1 MKFKSP
7 ALGDMKRQKSSFPA
21 WLLYALLCILSW
33 GVWGGLAKLGS
44 DKMTPTQVQVLF
56 TIGMFP
62 VVLAA
67 LIQLKWKVDGD
78 RLGVTYGVLNGVFTG
93 LGLLAY
99 YAAMARGK
107 ASIVGPVTALFPLLT
122 VVLALVLL
130 KERMNKVQTAGVF
143 VALASIFILS
153 R

>member
-1 MKFKSP
+1 MDKIKN
-7 ALGDMKRQKSSFPA
+7 QYFPR
-21 WLLYALLCILSW
+21 WLSYAVLCILSW
-33 GVWGGLAKLGS
+33 GVWGGLSKLGA
-44 DKMTPTQVQVLF
+44 DKMTPMQLQVLF
-56 TIGMFP
+56 TIGMIP

-67 LIQLKWKVDGD
+67 LIQLRWKVDRD
-78 RLGVTYGVLNGVFTG
+78 LWGVTYGILNGVFTG

-122 VVLALVLL
+122 VMLALFLL
-130 KERMNKVQTAGVF
+130 KERMNKVQKAGAF
-143 VALASIFILS
+143 VALVSIFILS

>member
-1 MKFKSP
+1 MNAK
-7 ALGDMKRQKSSFPA
+7 QKQYFPK

-33 GVWGGLAKLGS
+33 GVWGGLTKVGA
-44 DKMTPTQVQVLF
+44 DKMTPAQMQVLF
-56 TIGMFP
+56 TLGMVP

-67 LIQLKWKVDGD
+67 LIQLRWKVDRD
-78 RLGVTYGVLNGVFTG
+78 RFGATYGILNGVLTG
-93 LGLLAY
+93 LGLLAF

-122 VVLALVLL
+122 VMLALLLL
-130 KERMNKVQTAGVF
+130 KERMNRVQTAGVF

>member
-1 MKFKSP
+1 MNGGKNCCP
-7 ALGDMKRQKSSFPA
+7 R
-21 WLLYALLCILSW
+21 WLLHALLCILSW
-33 GVWGGLAKLGS
+33 GVWGGLAKLGA
-44 DKMTPTQVQVLF
+44 DQMTPIQMQVLF

-67 LIQLKWKVDGD
+67 LIQLRWKVEAD
-78 RLGVTYGVLNGVFTG
+78 RLGVAYGIMNGVFTG

-99 YAAMARGK
+99 YAAMAKGK

-122 VVLALVLL
+122 VVLALILL
-130 KERMNKVQTAGVF
+130 KERMNKIQTAGVF
-143 VALASIFILS
+143 VALVSIFILS

>member
-1 MKFKSP
+1 M
-7 ALGDMKRQKSSFPA
+7 
-21 WLLYALLCILSW
+21 
-33 GVWGGLAKLGS
+33 
-44 DKMTPTQVQVLF
+44 QVLF
-56 TIGMFP
+56 TLGMVP

-67 LIQLKWKVDGD
+67 LIQLRWKVDRD
-78 RLGVTYGVLNGVFTG
+78 RLGVTYGILNGVLTG
-93 LGLLAY
+93 LGLLAF

-122 VVLALVLL
+122 VMLALLLL

-143 VALASIFILS
+143 VALMSIFILS

>member
-1 MKFKSP
+1 MKQSWN
-7 ALGDMKRQKSSFPA
+7 QFPR
-21 WLLYALLCILSW
+21 WLFYALLCILSW
-33 GVWGGLAKLGS
+33 GVWGGLAKLGA
-44 DKMTPTQVQVLF
+44 DEMTPMQMQVLF
-56 TIGMFP
+56 TIGMLP

-67 LIQLKWKVDGD
+67 LIQLRWKVEADG
-78 RLGVTYGVLNGVFTG
+78 LGATYGIMNGVFTG

-99 YAAMARGK
+99 YAAMAKGK

-130 KERMNKVQTAGVF
+130 KERMNKVQAAGMF
-143 VALASIFILS
+143 VALVSIFILS

>member
-1 MKFKSP
+1 MKTS
-7 ALGDMKRQKSSFPA
+7 RNQFPR
-21 WLLYALLCILSW
+21 WLFYALLCILSW
-33 GVWGGLAKLGS
+33 GVWGGLAKLGA
-44 DKMTPTQVQVLF
+44 DQMTPMQMQVLF

-67 LIQLKWKVDGD
+67 LIQLRWKVEAD
-78 RLGVTYGVLNGVFTG
+78 RLGVTYGIMNGVFTG

-99 YAAMARGK
+99 YAAMAKGK

-143 VALASIFILS
+143 VALVSIFILS

>member
-1 MKFKSP
+1 MDANKS
-7 ALGDMKRQKSSFPA
+7 QYFPP

-33 GVWGGLAKLGS
+33 GVWGGLTKLGA
-44 DKMTPTQVQVLF
+44 DKMTPIQMQVLF
-56 TIGMFP
+56 TLGMVP

-67 LIQLKWKVDGD
+67 LIQLRWKVDRD
-78 RLGVTYGVLNGVFTG
+78 RLGVTYGILNGVLTG
-93 LGLLAY
+93 LGLLAF

-107 ASIVGPVTALFPLLT
+107 ASIVGPITALFPLLT
-122 VVLALVLL
+122 VMLALLLL

-143 VALASIFILS
+143 VALVSIFILS